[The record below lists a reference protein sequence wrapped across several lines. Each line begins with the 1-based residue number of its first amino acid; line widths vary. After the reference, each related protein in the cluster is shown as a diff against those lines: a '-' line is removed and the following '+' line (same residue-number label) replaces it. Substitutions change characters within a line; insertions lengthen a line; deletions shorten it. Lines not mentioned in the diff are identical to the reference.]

1 MNEKKE
7 EVLQTEPPK
16 APNEKKNKRSKI
28 LIVLLIVISLFAIGI
43 AVWALFF
50 RTPPKTAADY
60 APQQIETNAEPVS
73 GDDTDKMSS
82 PQGGGAVSL
91 TYSNTVTLSL
101 SSKEADLVFQNPTKS
116 NQDMVL
122 ELLIDGKVIA
132 KSGRLPAGYGLKKL
146 TGVDTEM
153 LKEGTYNG
161 KFTVLYYNTQS
172 GEKAMVNTDIPVT
185 ITVQK

>member
-1 MNEKKE
+1 
-7 EVLQTEPPK
+7 
-16 APNEKKNKRSKI
+16 
-28 LIVLLIVISLFAIGI
+28 
-43 AVWALFF
+43 
-50 RTPPKTAADY
+50 
-60 APQQIETNAEPVS
+60 VS